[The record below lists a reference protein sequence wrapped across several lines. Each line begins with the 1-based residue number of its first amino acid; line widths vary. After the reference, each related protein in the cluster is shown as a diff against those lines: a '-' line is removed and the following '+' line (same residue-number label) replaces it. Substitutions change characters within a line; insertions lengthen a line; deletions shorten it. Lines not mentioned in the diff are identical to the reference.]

1 MFRLINQLSPNPRL
15 QRTCSALLR
24 SPLSRKSF
32 GVGRGFVGVG
42 VLLCLACLACGRPT
56 LDREKAAE
64 LLKRAPIFAQR
75 LPPGPNE
82 PPWRLH
88 LSKVTGITTSG
99 DGTVAQ
105 VEYETYCEGECRAEE
120 AGVRKTGRAE
130 FRLYDDGWRLVHL

>member
-1 MFRLINQLSPNPRL
+1 MKQQPPNTAL
-15 QRTCSALLR
+15 QRTRSAPLR
-24 SPLSRKSF
+24 SPLSFEPF
-32 GVGRGFVGVG
+32 GAGRACVG
-42 VLLCLACLACGRPT
+42 LLIFPCLIFLACGRPT

-64 LLKRAPIFAQR
+64 LIKRAPIFAQQ

-105 VEYETYCEGECRAEE
+105 VEYEAYCEGECKSEE
-120 AGVRKTGRAE
+120 AGVTKTGRAE

>member
-1 MFRLINQLSPNPRL
+1 M
-15 QRTCSALLR
+15 
-24 SPLSRKSF
+24 
-32 GVGRGFVGVG
+32 G
-42 VLLCLACLACGRPT
+42 VLLCLACLACGRRT

-64 LLKRAPIFAQR
+64 LLRRAPIFAQR

-88 LSKVTGITTSG
+88 LSKVTGVTTSG

-105 VEYETYCEGECRAEE
+105 VEYEAYCEGECKAEE
-120 AGVRKTGRAE
+120 AGVTKTGRAE